1 MRLKTNK
8 QQKLVSFQLLMT
20 KYKHIIDA
28 ISTPKCEI
36 VCKPRSDWRVKVYP
50 PPKLWLTE
58 TLCKTKW
65 VTNKINTIRYG
76 KKEGKQVEEL
86 WKSNS

>member
-1 MRLKTNK
+1 
-8 QQKLVSFQLLMT
+8 MT

-86 WKSNS
+86 WKPNS